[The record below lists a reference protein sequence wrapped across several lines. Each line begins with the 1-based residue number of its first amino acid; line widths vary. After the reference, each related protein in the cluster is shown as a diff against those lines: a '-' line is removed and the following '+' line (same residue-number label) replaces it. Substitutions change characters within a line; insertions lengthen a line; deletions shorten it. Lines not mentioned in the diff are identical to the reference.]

1 MRRKWILFLCIV
13 GIAVCTGGC
22 AAHGEAKTQTKE
34 QTEAQTRRKK
44 ERVESEKTE
53 TEKNRMEETAR
64 SIEMTETESRTEETS
79 QEILQDGAEG
89 MEELKVRLEAMLLEY
104 QGDWAVYV
112 SDLKN
117 KEYLEINNH
126 AVKSASLIKLYIMG
140 AVLEQEEAGN
150 LKDDRRM
157 EKLLKK
163 MITVSDNEASNELVR
178 MLSPDGTNHPEGM
191 EVVNAFA
198 QAGGYG
204 DTSQGRD
211 MQDVREV
218 PVEGENYTSVRDC
231 GHFLENVYYGTC
243 VSAEASEKM
252 LELLKKQK
260 RTWKIPAGVPEGV
273 VTANKTGEL
282 KDTENDAAI
291 VFSPGGDYI
300 LCVTATELADHEKAE
315 DEIVQLSAAVY
326 QYMNDRLRE

>member
-1 MRRKWILFLCIV
+1 MQ
-13 GIAVCTGGC
+13 TG
-22 AAHGEAKTQTKE
+22 E
-34 QTEAQTRRKK
+34 QTEAQSREIETQVRT
-44 ERVESEKTE
+44 EKQE
-53 TEKNRMEETAR
+53 TEKNRIEETAK
-64 SIEMTETESRTEETS
+64 SIEMTESQTEEMSQKTS
-79 QEILQDGAEG
+79 QDAIEG
-89 MEELKVRLEAMLLEY
+89 MEELKVRLETMLLEY
-104 QGDWAVYV
+104 EGDWAVYV
-112 SDLKN
+112 SDLRN
-117 KEYLEINNH
+117 KEYLEINSH

-140 AVLEQEEAGN
+140 AVLEQVELGN
-150 LKDDRRM
+150 LKDDKRL

-252 LELLKKQK
+252 LDLLKKQK

-291 VFSPGGDYI
+291 IYSPGGDYI
-300 LCVTATELADHEKAE
+300 LCVTATELSDTKAAQRNIT
-315 DEIVQLSAAVY
+315 DLSAVVY
-326 QYMNDRLRE
+326 QYMNEE

>member
-1 MRRKWILFLCIV
+1 MQ
-13 GIAVCTGGC
+13 TG
-22 AAHGEAKTQTKE
+22 E
-34 QTEAQTRRKK
+34 QTEAQSREIETQVRT
-44 ERVESEKTE
+44 EKQE
-53 TEKNRMEETAR
+53 TEKNRMEETAK
-64 SIEMTETESRTEETS
+64 SIEMTESQTEEMSQKTS
-79 QEILQDGAEG
+79 QDAIEG
-89 MEELKVRLEAMLLEY
+89 MEELKVRLETMLLEY
-104 QGDWAVYV
+104 EGDWAVYV
-112 SDLKN
+112 SDLRN
-117 KEYLEINNH
+117 KEYLEINSH

-140 AVLEQEEAGN
+140 AVLEQVELGN
-150 LKDDRRM
+150 LKDDKKL

-252 LELLKKQK
+252 LDLLKKQK

-291 VFSPGGDYI
+291 IYSPGGDYI
-300 LCVTATELADHEKAE
+300 LCVTATGLTDTEAAEKNIAD
-315 DEIVQLSAAVY
+315 ISAVVY
-326 QYMNDRLRE
+326 QYINEECERSAD

>member
-1 MRRKWILFLCIV
+1 MQ
-13 GIAVCTGGC
+13 TG
-22 AAHGEAKTQTKE
+22 E
-34 QTEAQTRRKK
+34 QTEAQNREIETQVR
-44 ERVESEKTE
+44 SEKQE
-53 TEKNRMEETAR
+53 TEKIRMEETAK
-64 SIEMTETESRTEETS
+64 SIEMTESQTEEMS
-79 QEILQDGAEG
+79 QKISQDATEG
-89 MEELKVRLEAMLLEY
+89 MEELKVRLETMLLEY
-104 QGDWAVYV
+104 EGDWAVYV
-112 SDLKN
+112 SDLRN
-117 KEYLEINNH
+117 KEYLEINSH

-140 AVLEQEEAGN
+140 AVLEQVELGN
-150 LKDDRRM
+150 LKDDKRL

-218 PVEGENYTSVRDC
+218 PVEGENHTSVRDC

-252 LELLKKQK
+252 LGLLKKQK

-291 VFSPGGDYI
+291 IYSPGGDYI
-300 LCVTATELADHEKAE
+300 LCVTATGLSDTEAAEKNIAN
-315 DEIVQLSAAVY
+315 ISAVVY
-326 QYMNDRLRE
+326 QYINEECERSAD

>member
-1 MRRKWILFLCIV
+1 MQ
-13 GIAVCTGGC
+13 TG
-22 AAHGEAKTQTKE
+22 E
-34 QTEAQTRRKK
+34 QTEAQSREIETQVRT
-44 ERVESEKTE
+44 EKQE
-53 TEKNRMEETAR
+53 TEKNRMEETAK
-64 SIEMTETESRTEETS
+64 SIEMTESQTEEMSQKTS
-79 QEILQDGAEG
+79 QDAIEG
-89 MEELKVRLEAMLLEY
+89 MEELKVRLETMLLEY
-104 QGDWAVYV
+104 EGDWAVYV
-112 SDLKN
+112 SDLRN
-117 KEYLEINNH
+117 KEYLEINSH

-140 AVLEQEEAGN
+140 AVLEQVELGN
-150 LKDDRRM
+150 LKDDKRL

-191 EVVNAFA
+191 EVVNTFA

-252 LELLKKQK
+252 LDLLKKQK

-291 VFSPGGDYI
+291 IYSPGGDYI
-300 LCVTATELADHEKAE
+300 LCVTATELSDTEAAEKNIAD
-315 DEIVQLSAAVY
+315 ISAVVY
-326 QYMNDRLRE
+326 QYINEECERSAD